1 MAFKDLVN
9 LWRQPHQSAPAATTP
24 TTYADTNTNNG
35 LSAGVGKKKDILQSS
50 SSTKTSDLEDSMIK
64 GYNPNQFM
72 QKKGFR
78 IIDDML
84 RDEHIY
90 GILEMKKFFILSTGH
105 HFIYK
110 SGETDDKKDEIL
122 QFIVTNFGAKYSGLF
137 LRDLHQLLSAFEY
150 GFSIAE
156 KVYKNE
162 NGKLWLHR
170 IKTVPPHSIEFFTD
184 DYGQLEKIIQRQQI
198 TGQTELP
205 MHKMLLFVQNQRFD
219 NPYGRSDMERC
230 YRGWY
235 AKDQFI
241 KFWAIFLQRFAS
253 QFPVAKVPE
262 SFGADKTQEMLDIL
276 DSIQQAVSLVIPD
289 TASVEMIGG
298 NKSSGE
304 YDMAI
309 ERMNQMI
316 ARALLIPDL
325 MGFGQSTKGGSY
337 ALGETQF
344 QIFLSIMQFIRTSLE
359 ETINE
364 GAIKQLIDMNYGEQ
378 EEYPVMEFLP
388 YKDEHLTDM
397 LNQFLVAFEKGMPTT
412 NDDFNH
418 FRKKINFPE
427 LDIDEVDED
436 DLIKAN
442 TKTEPKPKPEGP
454 APVPPKKG
462 GKTEPDTADPEANV
476 EDGADDSEPDEPVI
490 AMSHYTQYTRKPSR
504 KPSKY
509 EARVNFVQED
519 EIRSMKEDQIIDRMA
534 ALMNSIKTVFKA
546 TIIKKEIIKNGA
558 ISEVAKLQFKNKGD
572 LRRIFRDGLDELYTM
587 GRVGAK
593 KEIKDLQK
601 VQKYAAKKIND
612 LHVKPAEAIKIAGE
626 QLDAISFQAIGQL
639 TDDLLNK
646 SKQTIITGMS
656 LGHNEREIMK
666 DLDAIFNGVTIG
678 SAGATLEA
686 TPGLLQTIVRTN
698 STTFFNLGRKQMATD
713 PGLQGFIYAYEFSAI
728 MDDRTTD
735 ICQAL
740 DGAIIP
746 VDSPEAEYATPP
758 MHFNCRSILRYVTE
772 VDRMEDDLRPTA
784 IPGRDQLF
792 EDFPETHGSKQP
804 GSPGFV

>member
-1 MAFKDLVN
+1 MAFKDLIN
-9 LWRQPHQSAPAATTP
+9 LWRQPHQTAPAATPP
-24 TTYADTNTNNG
+24 TTYAEPDN
-35 LSAGVGKKKDILQSS
+35 LSAGVGKKKAILGSA
-50 SSTKTSDLEDSMIK
+50 SSTKTSDLDDSMIK
-64 GYNPNQFM
+64 GYNPNIFM

-110 SGETDDKKDEIL
+110 SGETDSKKDEIL
-122 QFIVTNFGAKYSGLF
+122 DFVVTNFGAKYSGLF
-137 LRDLHQLLSAFEY
+137 LSDMHQLLSAFEY
-150 GFSIAE
+150 GFAIAE

-162 NGKLWLHR
+162 DGKLWLHR

-184 DYGQLEKIIQRQQI
+184 DFGQLEKIIQRQQI

-230 YRGWY
+230 YRGWF

-378 EEYPVMEFLP
+378 DEYPMMEFLP
-388 YKDEHLTDM
+388 YKDEHLTEM
-397 LNQFLVAFEKGMPTT
+397 LGQFLTAFEKGMPTT

-427 LDIDEVDED
+427 LDIDEVEPDKI
-436 DLIKAN
+436 IKAN
-442 TKTEPKPKPEGP
+442 QKAEGQPAGAPPPEKKP
-454 APVPPKKG
+454 A
-462 GKTEPDTADPEANV
+462 GKTEPNTADPEENA
-476 EDGADDSEPDEPVI
+476 EDGADDSEEDEPVI

-519 EIRSMKEDQIIDRMA
+519 EVRSIKEDQIIDRMA
-534 ALMNSIKTVFKA
+534 ALMGSMKTVFKQ
-546 TIIKKEIIKNGA
+546 TITKKEIIKNGDV
-558 ISEVAKLQFKNKGD
+558 SEVAKLQFKNKGD
-572 LRRIFRDGLDELYTM
+572 LRRIFRDGLDELYNM
-587 GRVGAK
+587 GRAGAK
-593 KEIKDLQK
+593 REIKDLQK
-601 VQKYAAKKIND
+601 VQSFASKKIND
-612 LHVKPAEAIKIAGE
+612 LHVKPKEALKIAEA
-626 QLDAISFQAIGQL
+626 QLDAVSFQAIGQL

-646 SKQTIITGMS
+646 SKQSIITGMS
-656 LGHNEREIMK
+656 LGHNEREIIGNI
-666 DLDAIFNGVTIG
+666 DAIFNGVTVG

-686 TPGLLQTIVRTN
+686 SPALLQTIVRTN
-698 STTFFNLGRKQMATD
+698 STSFFNLGRKQTATD
-713 PGLQGFIYAYEFSAI
+713 PGLDGFIYAYEFSAI

-735 ICQAL
+735 ICAAL
-740 DGAIIP
+740 DGSIIP
-746 VDSPEAEYATPP
+746 IDSPEAEYATPP

-772 VDRMEDDLRPTA
+772 VDRQEDNLKPTA